1 MLAIEVKF
9 LGPTNNKGSR
19 YKAFAY
25 GRESAT
31 ISADYSLDSHENA
44 RLAAEALLLKNGI
57 ESKITGFG
65 WLPNGNAAFTFT
77 KI

>member
-9 LGPTNNKGSR
+9 LSPTTTKGSR
-19 YKAFAY
+19 YKASAY
-25 GRESAT
+25 ARKSVT

-44 RLAAEALLLKNGI
+44 RLAAEAFLLENGI
-57 ESKITGFG
+57 DSKITGFG